1 MTTDSRTK
9 SIDMLQGPLTG
20 RLILFALPIA
30 FSSMLQQLFNA
41 ADTAVVGRFADAD
54 ALAAVGTN
62 GEIVALLVT
71 LSAGLAVGANVL
83 IAQYIGERKQTQISR
98 TLHTS
103 LVCALLFG
111 LLGAVLGQWI
121 SAPLLRMIRT
131 PEAVLT
137 DAVLYLR
144 IYFCGLPFLML
155 YDFGAAIFRSKGNSR
170 LPFLILTLSGIV
182 NVALNLLFVLVC
194 GLGVAGVAV
203 ATDLAAALSAAL
215 VLFCLHREKD
225 EFHLSFR
232 SLRIHR
238 EYLLPLLSIGV
249 PAAVQGAVF
258 CLANIFVQASVNS
271 FGAIATAG
279 STIAMNF
286 EYFGYY
292 MITAFGQAATTF
304 TGQNYAAKETDR
316 CMKILIRSLLLSFL
330 FSSAI
335 MIPLT
340 VGRSFFSGLFS
351 RDSEV
356 IYAACVRILL
366 ILSLEPF
373 CSLYEIPAGSLRGTG
388 HSTLPA
394 VLTILGTCVLRI
406 VWIFTVFAHFSTLES
421 LLIVFP
427 ISWLMTILLTVL
439 GFLVIRPFRH
449 VQVLTL
455 HGSQNTVSKTSL
467 QNQEQDSS
475 RQ

>member
-1 MTTDSRTK
+1 
-9 SIDMLQGPLTG
+9 MLQGPLTG

-83 IAQYIGERKQTQISR
+83 IAQYIGEGKQSQISR
-98 TLHTS
+98 ALHTS

-121 SAPLLRMIRT
+121 SPPLLRLIRT

-144 IYFCGLPFLML
+144 IYFCGLPFL
-155 YDFGAAIFRSKGNSR
+155 
-170 LPFLILTLSGIV
+170 ILTLSGIV
-182 NVALNLLFVLVC
+182 NIVLNLLFVLVC

-215 VLFCLHREKD
+215 VLFCLHREKS
-225 EFHLSFR
+225 EFHLDIR

-271 FGAIATAG
+271 FGTVATAG

-335 MIPLT
+335 MVPLK

-366 ILSLEPF
+366 ILSFEPF

-421 LLIVFP
+421 LFIVFP